1 MTIPLWCLVAG
12 VVLPY
17 IWAGAS
23 VPFRN
28 KQLGGLDLGQ
38 PRAQAAELTEGGA
51 GAWGA
56 QMNQWEALS
65 VFLVATVVASVQG
78 VDPAGSWATASI
90 VWVVARILHGVF
102 YVIGQAQLRV
112 LSFVVG
118 TAMSIWII
126 VMAAQQ

>member
-17 IWAGAS
+17 IWAGVS

-38 PRAQAAELTEGGA
+38 PRVQAAELTDGGA

-56 QMNQWEALS
+56 QMNQWEAIS
-65 VFLVATVVASVQG
+65 VFVVATVVATVAG
-78 VDPAGSWATASI
+78 VDPTGSWATASVI
-90 VWVVARILHGVF
+90 WLVARVAHGVL
-102 YVIGQAQLRV
+102 YVVGQAPLRV
-112 LSFVVG
+112 ASFVLG
-118 TAMSIWII
+118 MAMSIWII